1 MGTKFDGV
9 SLAVK
14 QNGYATKI
22 VNTYIAYDLDALP
35 KTTFREVSPK
45 NCVFGPTNNKK

>member
-1 MGTKFDGV
+1 MGTTFAGV

-35 KTTFREVSPK
+35 KTTFREVS
-45 NCVFGPTNNKK
+45 